1 MSSDRP
7 TPSTVRRAD
16 PALQARPSKDSFR
29 PFGLPRWI
37 GLFLYAFFWM
47 VLLVPLVRRWRRRAS
62 WQWVRLGLALGGLAL
77 LAVGLAWSYSWIAA
91 AGGVIL
97 LAALLL
103 SPAADPDHERELQ
116 ARHQAD
122 YFLNG
127 GEFVSGCWPG
137 GHSVSGGNVPGGNSV
152 SDGMRLYLLLRG
164 RELLAVPVKSDGAVA
179 ASLGVDSIREI
190 LVAGESY
197 RPVYVSEAK
206 DPPRREEHVDRSAT
220 TALELVLRD
229 GERLRFHYTG
239 AFSKHLAE
247 TAAHGIYSVRR
258 LGGADGVGGESPEI
272 FHIVGR

>member
-37 GLFLYAFFWM
+37 GLFLYAFFWV

-62 WQWVRLGLALGGLAL
+62 WQWVRLGIALGGLAL
-77 LAVGLAWSYSWIAA
+77 LAAGFAWSHSWIAA
-91 AGGVIL
+91 VGGVTL
-97 LAALLL
+97 LAAVLL
-103 SPAADPDHERELQ
+103 SPAADPDRERELQ

-127 GEFVSGCWPG
+127 GEFVSGHWPG
-137 GHSVSGGNVPGGNSV
+137 SVPSVNSVGGNVPGGA
-152 SDGMRLYLLLRG
+152 GLYLLLRG

-179 ASLGVDSIREI
+179 GSLGVDSIREI

-229 GERLRFHYTG
+229 GERLRFNYTG

>member
-7 TPSTVRRAD
+7 SSSTVRRAD

-37 GLFLYAFFWM
+37 GLLLYALFWM

-62 WQWVRLGLALGGLAL
+62 WQWVRLGMALVGLAL
-77 LAVGLAWSYSWIAA
+77 LAAGFAWSYSWIV
-91 AGGVIL
+91 AGGGVTL

-103 SPAADPDHERELQ
+103 DPAADPDHERKLQ

-127 GEFVSGCWPG
+127 GEFVSGRW
-137 GHSVSGGNVPGGNSV
+137 PGGNSV
-152 SDGMRLYLLLRG
+152 PGGARLYLLLRG
-164 RELLAVPVKSDGAVA
+164 RELLAVPVKGDGAVA
-179 ASLGVDSIREI
+179 ASLGVDNVREI

-206 DPPRREEHVDRSAT
+206 DPPRREEHVDRSAK

-229 GERLRFHYTG
+229 GERLRFDYTG

>member
-37 GLFLYAFFWM
+37 GLFLYALFWI

-62 WQWVRLGLALGGLAL
+62 WQRVRLGMALLGLAL
-77 LAVGLAWSYSWIAA
+77 LAAGFAWSYSWIAA
-91 AGGVIL
+91 VGGVTL

-103 SPAADPDHERELQ
+103 DPAADPDHERKLQ

-127 GEFVSGCWPG
+127 GEFVSGRWP
-137 GHSVSGGNVPGGNSV
+137 GGNVPGGNRV
-152 SDGMRLYLLLRG
+152 PGGMRLYLLLRG
-164 RELLAVPVKSDGAVA
+164 RELLAVPVKGDGAVA
-179 ASLGVDSIREI
+179 ASLRVDSVREI
-190 LVAGESY
+190 LVAGASY
-197 RPVYVSEAK
+197 QPVYVSEAK
-206 DPPRREEHVDRSAT
+206 DPPRREEHVDRSAK

-229 GERLRFHYTG
+229 GERLRFDYTG
-239 AFSKHLAE
+239 AFSQHLAE

-258 LGGADGVGGESPEI
+258 LGCADGVGGESPEI

>member
-7 TPSTVRRAD
+7 TQSTVRRAD

-37 GLFLYAFFWM
+37 GLFLYALFWM

-62 WQWVRLGLALGGLAL
+62 WQRVRLGMALAGLAL
-77 LAVGLAWSYSWIAA
+77 LAAGLAWSYSWLAA
-91 AGGVIL
+91 AGGVSL
-97 LAALLL
+97 LAALFLA
-103 SPAADPDHERELQ
+103 PAADPDHERDLQ

-127 GEFVSGCWPG
+127 GEFVSGRWP
-137 GHSVSGGNVPGGNSV
+137 NGNSV
-152 SDGMRLYLLLRG
+152 AGGARLYLLLRG
-164 RELLAVPVKSDGAVA
+164 RELLAIPVKSDGGVA

-206 DPPRREEHVDRSAT
+206 DPPRREEHVDRSAV

-229 GERLRFHYTG
+229 GERLRFKYAG

-258 LGGADGVGGESPEI
+258 LGSADGVGGESPEI

>member
-1 MSSDRP
+1 MSSDHP
-7 TPSTVRRAD
+7 TPSTIRRAD

-37 GLFLYAFFWM
+37 GLSLYAFFWV

-62 WQWVRLGLALGGLAL
+62 WQRMRLGIALGGLAL
-77 LAVGLAWSYSWIAA
+77 LAAGFAWSHSWIAA
-91 AGGVIL
+91 MGGVTL
-97 LAALLL
+97 LAAVLL
-103 SPAADPDHERELQ
+103 SPAADPDRERELQ

-127 GEFVSGCWPG
+127 GAFVSGRWPG
-137 GHSVSGGNVPGGNSV
+137 SVPGNGAPKGNVPGGA
-152 SDGMRLYLLLRG
+152 GLFLLLRG

-258 LGGADGVGGESPEI
+258 LGSADGVGGESPEI

>member
-7 TPSTVRRAD
+7 TLSTVRRAD

-37 GLFLYAFFWM
+37 GLLLYALFWV

-62 WQWVRLGLALGGLAL
+62 WQWVRLGIALGGLAL
-77 LAVGLAWSYSWIAA
+77 LAAGFAWSHSWIAA
-91 AGGVIL
+91 VGGATL

-103 SPAADPDHERELQ
+103 DPAADPDHERKLQ

-122 YFLNG
+122 YFVNG
-127 GEFVSGCWPG
+127 GEFVSGRWPG
-137 GHSVSGGNVPGGNSV
+137 GNGIPSGNSVPGGA
-152 SDGMRLYLLLRG
+152 RLYLLLRG
-164 RELLAVPVKSDGAVA
+164 RELLAVPVKGDGAVA
-179 ASLGVDSIREI
+179 GSLGVDSVREI

-220 TALELVLRD
+220 TALELVLGD
-229 GERLRFHYTG
+229 GEKLRFLYTG

>member
-1 MSSDRP
+1 MSSDR
-7 TPSTVRRAD
+7 PSTVRRAD
-16 PALQARPSKDSFR
+16 PVLQARPSKDSFR

-37 GLFLYAFFWM
+37 GLFLYALFWM
-47 VLLVPLVRRWRRRAS
+47 VLLVPLVRRWRRHAS
-62 WQWVRLGLALGGLAL
+62 WQWVRLGIALAGLAL
-77 LAVGLAWSYSWIAA
+77 LAAGFAASYSWVAA
-91 AGGVIL
+91 LGGVTL

-103 SPAADPDHERELQ
+103 SPAVDPDHERELQ

-127 GEFVSGCWPG
+127 GEFVTGRWPSGN
-137 GHSVSGGNVPGGNSV
+137 SVPGGNVPGGV
-152 SDGMRLYLLLRG
+152 RLYLLLRG
-164 RELLAVPVKSDGAVA
+164 RELLAVPVKSDGGVV
-179 ASLGVDSIREI
+179 ASLGVDSVREI

-229 GERLRFHYTG
+229 GERLRFKYTG

>member
-16 PALQARPSKDSFR
+16 PALQERPSKDSFR

-37 GLFLYAFFWM
+37 GLFLYAFFWA

-62 WQWVRLGLALGGLAL
+62 WQWVRLGIALGGLAL
-77 LAVGLAWSYSWIAA
+77 LAAGFAWSSSWIAA
-91 AGGVIL
+91 AGGATL
-97 LAALLL
+97 LAALFLA
-103 SPAADPDHERELQ
+103 PAADPDHERELQ

-127 GEFVSGCWPG
+127 GEFVSGRWP
-137 GHSVSGGNVPGGNSV
+137 SNNNVPSGA
-152 SDGMRLYLLLRG
+152 RLYLLLRG
-164 RELLAVPVKSDGAVA
+164 RELLAVPVKGGGAVA
-179 ASLGVDSIREI
+179 ASLGVDSVREI

-229 GERLRFHYTG
+229 GEKLRFHYTG

>member
-1 MSSDRP
+1 
-7 TPSTVRRAD
+7 
-16 PALQARPSKDSFR
+16 
-29 PFGLPRWI
+29 
-37 GLFLYAFFWM
+37 
-47 VLLVPLVRRWRRRAS
+47 
-62 WQWVRLGLALGGLAL
+62 
-77 LAVGLAWSYSWIAA
+77 
-91 AGGVIL
+91 L

-103 SPAADPDHERELQ
+103 SPAADPDRERELQ

-127 GEFVSGCWPG
+127 GEFVSGHWPG
-137 GHSVSGGNVPGGNSV
+137 SSVPSVNSVPKGSVPKGNVPGGA
-152 SDGMRLYLLLRG
+152 RLYLLLRG
-164 RELLAVPVKSDGAVA
+164 RELLAVPVKGDGAVA
-179 ASLGVDSIREI
+179 ASLGVDNIREI

-206 DPPRREEHVDRSAT
+206 DPPRREEHVDRSAK
-220 TALELVLRD
+220 TALELVLRE